1 MINIVP
7 VCGARTQI
15 NHRHQRKSTEV
26 IKGANNIF
34 TIFGEGARRLI
45 QLGEET
51 YTLTPSFYV
60 FMMF

>member
-1 MINIVP
+1 MERGHKLITDTREKVQSDIM
-7 VCGARTQI
+7 
-15 NHRHQRKSTEV
+15 

>member
-1 MINIVP
+1 MERGHKLITDTRGKVQSDIM
-7 VCGARTQI
+7 
-15 NHRHQRKSTEV
+15 